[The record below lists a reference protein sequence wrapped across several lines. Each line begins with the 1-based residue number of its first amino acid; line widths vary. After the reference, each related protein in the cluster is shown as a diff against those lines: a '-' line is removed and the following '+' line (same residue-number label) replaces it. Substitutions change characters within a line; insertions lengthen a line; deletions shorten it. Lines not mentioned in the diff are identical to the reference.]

1 VDAFGCGLAGPD
13 HPLFSE
19 KKEKGLDVWDAFL
32 VKRISSTGIAGGET
46 KIHFA
51 TDVV

>member
-1 VDAFGCGLAGPD
+1 LAAAPARRVTL
-13 HPLFSE
+13 LFSE

-32 VKRISSTGIAGGET
+32 VEKISSTGIAGGET